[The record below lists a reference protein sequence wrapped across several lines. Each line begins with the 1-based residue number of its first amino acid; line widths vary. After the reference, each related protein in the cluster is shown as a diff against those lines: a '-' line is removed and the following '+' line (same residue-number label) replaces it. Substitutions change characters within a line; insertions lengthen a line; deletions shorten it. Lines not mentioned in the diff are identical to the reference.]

1 MSAKKINITKKYS
14 SKELAESF
22 VFRSNLTSAEKT
34 DSDNALNALRKKVK
48 SEMSEGQRIQMQ
60 LLSLKYQMEDWAKTP
75 IYDIDKSFG
84 SFVRMYAKTIR
95 RKNYELANDLGLDE
109 TRFSQIINNHVLP
122 NEKLVY
128 RFELHSDNLIP
139 ASVWLDIIQK
149 DIENEIKSDLITR
162 KSEYT
167 HVKNRISFSDKI
179 QMVDCKISD
188 VTYKINQLKEM
199 VANEPKQNYNKRKG
213 KSTKKK

>member
-1 MSAKKINITKKYS
+1 MSTKKININKKYS

-22 VFRSNLTSAEKT
+22 VFRSNLTSTEKT

-48 SEMSEGQRIQMQ
+48 SEMSEGQRIKMQ
-60 LLSLKYQMEDWAKTP
+60 LLSLKYQMEEWAKNP
-75 IYDIDKSFG
+75 AYDIDKSFG
-84 SFVRMYAKTIR
+84 SFVRRYAKTIH

-109 TRFSQIINNHVLP
+109 TRFSQIINNHILP

-179 QMVDCKISD
+179 QMVDCKTSNI
-188 VTYKINQLKEM
+188 TYRIGQFKNI
-199 VANEPKQNYNKRKG
+199 VVNEPKQNYNNRKG
-213 KSTKKK
+213 RNIKKK